1 MKKTLLI
8 LKFLILFVAVNLGFS
23 QTSLIK
29 GKISEASGQPLY
41 GVSVKLKGSNQGTT
55 SNDQGEYSVN
65 AKQGATLIFT
75 YVGFKTQ
82 EVVIGA
88 NSSMNITMQDDVS
101 SLSEV
106 VVTALGITKEQK
118 TLSYATQQINTKTF
132 SQAKDLNVANSL
144 SGRVVG
150 LDVVRSS
157 SGIGGSTRI
166 VLRGDRSIS
175 GNNQA
180 LIVVDGVPF
189 NNSNGSSGNIFG
201 GRDGGDGISS
211 INPDDI
217 ESMNILRGA
226 SATALYGSSAA
237 NGAILINTKKGVTQ
251 KGYGV
256 TINSSFQAEQALD
269 LRKFQNE
276 YGQGSSGVYSKLSE
290 TSWGPRLDGRQ
301 VEAWQNPAVGAPATY
316 SFSPQPNTYNDF
328 YKTGSQMS
336 NSVSFSGGSD
346 KMQTYFSYT
355 NVGATGL
362 VDNNKLQRNTLNLR
376 ISNKVSDKISIDTK
390 LTYLSENIDNRGT
403 LGEVYQNV
411 NRHVAR
417 MPRNISLEAAQQ
429 FEYTDIQGR
438 NKQSYWNPGSNGG
451 QNPYWIKNR
460 TTSTDTRDRITGFSS
475 ITYQATK
482 AFSVIA
488 RGSLDKYVDKYEG
501 KFFTDT
507 YTIAPNGDYRTAW
520 TDNSSVNFDLLG
532 IYKQRINEN
541 LSVDALVG
549 GNYQNFSILNQ
560 DSNTGGLNRDNL
572 FITTNARAP
581 QNNRRLVESQKQG
594 VFATADVTYKDAL
607 TVSFSARNDWSSTLP
622 AANRSYFYP
631 SAGFSAILSNMFE
644 MPASVSFAKFRG
656 AYAVTGNDALPYLIN
671 QTYTFRAG
679 GDNGFI
685 SRDGLKPFENL
696 KPEIT
701 SSLEF
706 GLEAKFLKGR
716 MGFDLGYYS
725 SDSKN
730 QLFRVSIPPASGWS
744 EEYVN
749 AGLVRNS
756 GIELTMNFNP
766 VSMNDFRWDIDI
778 NYARNVNKVI
788 ELTPDLKVYN
798 IPNGNDFMNDVR
810 AVEGRPLGEVY
821 SRGYERNA
829 AGQILV
835 DKNGVPKATS
845 GYNVYLGNTRPDWI
859 GGLNNRF
866 TYKNLSLSFLISARM
881 GGVVTSF
888 TNAVLYGDGV
898 TEETLAG
905 RESFIFDGVV
915 ETAKENPSPNA
926 GQPNRVPITAE
937 KFWTT
942 VGGSNTP
949 LGEVFT
955 YSASN
960 IRLRELT
967 FGYTLPTGLL
977 KKSPFQS
984 ITLSLVG
991 RNLFFLMN
999 NAKGFDPEMTAGSQN
1014 TSVGLEGFSTPP
1026 TRTIGLNLN
1035 LKF

>member
-1 MKKTLLI
+1 MKKFLQLTALLTFM
-8 LKFLILFVAVNLGFS
+8 LVQLTFAQDRQV
-23 QTSLIK
+23 K
-29 GKISEASGQPLY
+29 GKVTDGVDASGLP
-41 GVSVKLKGSNQGTT
+41 GVTVKVKGTSRGTVT
-55 SNDQGEYSVN
+55 DAEGNYKLNVGTN
-65 AKQGATLIFT
+65 ATLVFSS
-75 YVGFKTQ
+75 VGFGTKEMAVGSASDVNMTMTAS
-82 EVVIGA
+82 A
-88 NSSMNITMQDDVS
+88 NSLD
-101 SLSEV
+101 EV

-118 TLSYATQQINTKTF
+118 TLSYATQQVNTKTF

-144 SGRVVG
+144 AGRVVG
-150 LDVVRSS
+150 LDISRSS
-157 SGIGGSTRI
+157 SGIGGSTRV

-256 TINSSFQAEQALD
+256 TVNSSFQAEQALS

-276 YGQGSSGVYSKLSE
+276 YGQGSGGVYSKLSE
-290 TSWGPRLDGRQ
+290 NSWGPKLDGRQ
-301 VEAWQNPAVGAPATY
+301 VEAWQNSAVGAPATY
-316 SFSPQPNTYNDF
+316 SFSPQPNTYEDF
-328 YKTGSQMS
+328 YKTGSQLS
-336 NSVSFSGGSD
+336 NSVSFSGGSE

-362 VDNNKLQRNTLNLR
+362 VDNNKLQRNILNLR
-376 ISNKVSDKISIDTK
+376 ISNKISDAISIDSK
-390 LTYLSENIDNRGT
+390 LTYLAENIDNRGT

-429 FEYTDIQGR
+429 FEYTDAQGR
-438 NKQSYWNPGSNGG
+438 NKQSFWNPGSNGG

-460 TTSTDTRDRITGFSS
+460 TTSTDTRDRITGFSA

-482 AFSVIA
+482 AFSIIA
-488 RGSLDKYVDKYEG
+488 RGSIDKYVDKFEG

-507 YTIAPNGDYRTAW
+507 YTIAPNGDYRTSW
-520 TDNSSVNFDLLG
+520 TENSSTNFDLLG
-532 IYKQRINEN
+532 LYKQRINSN
-541 LSVDALVG
+541 LSIDAIVG
-549 GNYQNFSILNQ
+549 GNLQNFATLTQN
-560 DSNTGGLNRDNL
+560 SNTGGLNRDNL

-581 QNNRRLVESQKQG
+581 QNNRGVFESQKQG
-594 VFATADVTYKDAL
+594 VFATADVTFKDAL

-622 AANRSYFYP
+622 SKNRSYFYP

-644 MPASVSFAKFRG
+644 MPSSVSFAKFRG
-656 AYAVTGNDALPYLIN
+656 TYAVTGNDASPYLIN

-685 SRDGLKPFENL
+685 SRDGLKPFEDL
-696 KPEIT
+696 KPELTNSI
-701 SSLEF
+701 EF
-706 GLEAKFLKGR
+706 GLELKLFQNR
-716 MGFDLGYYS
+716 LGFDLGYYS

-756 GIELTMNFNP
+756 GIELSMNFNP
-766 VSMNDFRWDIDI
+766 VRKGDFRWDVDL
-778 NYARNVNKVI
+778 NYAKNVNNLV

-798 IPNGNDFMNDVR
+798 IPGGNDFMNSVR
-810 AVEGRPLGEVY
+810 AIEGKPLGEVF

-835 DKNGVPKATS
+835 NDKGVPKITS
-845 GYNVYLGNTRPDWI
+845 GYTVGLGNTRPDWI

-905 RESFIFDGVV
+905 RDSFIFDGVV
-915 ETAKENPSPNA
+915 ETAKENPSPTA
-926 GQPNRVPITAE
+926 GQPNKVAINAE
-937 KFWTT
+937 KFWTV
-942 VGGSNTP
+942 VGGRNTP
-949 LGEVFT
+949 AGEVFT

-967 FGYTLPTGLL
+967 LGYSLPAGLI
-977 KKSPFQS
+977 KGSPFQS
-984 ITLSLVG
+984 ATLSLVG
-991 RNLFFLMN
+991 RNLFFIMN

>member
-8 LKFLILFVAVNLGFS
+8 FKLLILFVSVNLGFA
-23 QTSLIK
+23 QNTLVK

-41 GVSVKLKGSNQGTT
+41 GVSVKVKGSNQGTT
-55 SNDQGEYSVN
+55 SNDQGEYAIN
-65 AKQGATLIFT
+65 AKQGATLVFS

-82 EVVIGA
+82 EVIVGA
-88 NSSMNITMQDDVS
+88 NSSMNIMMQDDVS

-106 VVTALGITKEQK
+106 VVTALGITKDQK
-118 TLSYATQQINTKTF
+118 VLSYATQQINTKTF

-144 SGRVVG
+144 AGRVVG
-150 LDVVRSS
+150 LDIVRSS

-189 NNSNGSSGNIFG
+189 TNSNGSSGNIFG

-217 ESMNILRGA
+217 ESMNILRGG

-256 TINSSFQAEQALD
+256 TINSSFQAEQALS

-276 YGQGSSGVYSKLSE
+276 YGQGSGGVYNKLSE
-290 TSWGPRLDGRQ
+290 NSWGPKLDGRQ
-301 VEAWQNPAVGAPATY
+301 VEAWQNSAVGAPATY

-328 YKTGSQMS
+328 YKTGNQMS

-346 KMQTYFSYT
+346 KMQTYFSFT

-362 VDNNKLQRNTLNLR
+362 VDNNKLQRNILNLR
-376 ISNKVSDKISIDTK
+376 ISNKISDKISVDTK
-390 LTYLSENIDNRGT
+390 LTYLAENIDNRGQ

-429 FEYTDIQGR
+429 FEYTDAQGR

-460 TTSTDTRDRITGFSS
+460 TTSTDTRDRITGFSAL
-475 ITYQATK
+475 TYQATK
-482 AFSVIA
+482 ALSFIA
-488 RGSLDKYVDKYEG
+488 RGSVDKYVDKFEG
-501 KFFTDT
+501 KLFTDT
-507 YTIAPNGDYRTAW
+507 YTIAQNGDYQTAW
-520 TDNSSVNFDLLG
+520 SENSAINFDLLG
-532 IYKQRINEN
+532 LYKQRINEA
-541 LSVDALVG
+541 LTVDALVG
-549 GNYQNFSILNQ
+549 GNFQNFETLFQN
-560 DSNTGGLNRDNL
+560 SNTGGLNRDNL

-581 QNNRRLVESQKQG
+581 KNNRGSSQNQKQG
-594 VFATADVTYKDAL
+594 IFATADVTFKDAL

-622 AANRSYFYP
+622 SQNRSYFYP

-644 MPASVSFAKFRG
+644 MPNSVSFAKLRG
-656 AYAVTGNDALPYLIN
+656 TYAVTGNGAQAYLIN
-671 QTYTFRAG
+671 QTYTFQAG

-685 SRDGLKPFENL
+685 TRDGLKPFPDL

-701 SSLEF
+701 NSIEF
-706 GLEAKFLKGR
+706 GLEVKLLKNRLGI
-716 MGFDLGYYS
+716 DLGYYT

-744 EEYVN
+744 QEYVN

-766 VSMNDFRWDIDI
+766 INMGDFRWDVDL
-778 NYARNVNKVI
+778 NYAKNVNKLV
-788 ELTPDLKVYN
+788 ELTPDLKNYG
-798 IPNGNDFMNDVR
+798 IIGGNDFMNDTR
-810 AVEGRPLGEVY
+810 AIEGRPLGEVY
-821 SRGYERNA
+821 SRGYQRND

-835 DKNGVPKATS
+835 GVNGVPKITS
-845 GYNVYLGNTRPDWI
+845 GYTVYLGNTRPDWI

-866 TYKNLSLSFLISARM
+866 TYKNLSLSFLISAKM

-905 RESFIFDGVV
+905 RDSFIFDGVV
-915 ETAKENPSPNA
+915 ETTKDNPAPTA
-926 GQPNRVPITAE
+926 GQPNKVAINAE
-937 KFWTT
+937 KYWTV
-942 VGGSNTP
+942 VGGRNTP
-949 LGEVFT
+949 AGEVFT

-960 IRLRELT
+960 VRLRELT
-967 FGYTLPTGLL
+967 LGYSLPTGLL

-984 ITLSLVG
+984 ATLSLVG
-991 RNLFFLMN
+991 RNLFFIMN